1 MAILRQPINEQATTR
16 EDYPPVPL
24 GTIVGVEVSETEPT
38 NPLTEIWIKPSE
50 GNQDFV
56 VDYGT
61 DGVWTWRKW
70 NSGIAECLGEF
81 DYTANLSTTTGNY
94 FTQSATGTAKN
105 FPTNLFVS
113 APIVRP
119 IVRSSTYLNVTP
131 ATVTKDNFTLNLFGG
146 YKYTGATVKIHTH
159 AIGNW
164 K

>member
-56 VDYGT
+56 VEQGT
-61 DGVWTWRKW
+61 NGNWNYRKW
-70 NSGIAECLGEF
+70 NSGVAECWLKSPLQK
-81 DYTANLSTTTGNY
+81 TV
-94 FTQSATGTAKN
+94 SAVSLMGGYYATITDVKL
-105 FPTNLFVS
+105 PTNLFNATPNLDS
-113 APIVRP
+113 VR
-119 IVRSSTYLNVTP
+119 
-131 ATVTKDNFTLNLFGG
+131 G
-146 YKYTGATVKIHTH
+146 
-159 AIGNW
+159 AIGNGLGFGDGVARSTTDTSLSIWGNQSSTTATIKYVKAIGTW